1 MISISKD
8 PQFII
13 DSNERK
19 SKEVL
24 HSFFPNAVEQRLNV
38 CDLVEIYTPEQVKE
52 TEYAGW
58 GLEVKIDEDIHGFVQ
73 LVDEMTRCNYPQY
86 QNYELHAVYISNTPD
101 FTAYKVFVDV
111 CMRANVMPHHVYY
124 LNEPR
129 VPEDMDIKDIP
140 FHTSTLRNLIMKIRR
155 GEYRKPLQE
164 HKHASQ
170 HADPMVRIASEL
182 EDISEELALK
192 DNKKLTK
199 LIQKFLV
206 GCVDCA
212 FDLYPK
218 ETKEALYQIMV
229 AIGMNQDGSP
239 SLKAAKTRDFL
250 VNWGKGP

>member
-1 MISISKD
+1 MSSISKE

-19 SKEVL
+19 SKAVL
-24 HSFFPNAVEQRLNV
+24 HGFFPNAVEQRLKV

-155 GEYRKPLQE
+155 GSYRKPLQQ

-170 HADPMVRIASEL
+170 HADWLTRIVAELPGVSE
-182 EDISEELALK
+182 SLALEIVEDVREYLQCLSEYYDQRAK
-192 DNKKLTK
+192 T
-199 LIQKFLV
+199 
-206 GCVDCA
+206 
-212 FDLYPK
+212 
-218 ETKEALYQIMV
+218 ALKRIMV
-229 AIGMNQDGSP
+229 KLGYNQDGTP
-239 SLKAAKTRDFL
+239 SLLASQTHDRL
-250 VNWGKGP
+250 IVWGKEP